1 MTASI
6 KEPRPLRRLATREK
20 LLYSAFL
27 ILVGVGYLMALGL
40 IYSVD
45 SGRDGKPGISVQDIA
60 DDYYGNRS
68 GTRLEAAIRG
78 PMASH
83 LDSLESRHK
92 IVAWL
97 KSGAPEDQ
105 YRTTIAP
112 ILQRDCV
119 ACHSAAAGLGLPD
132 FTSYAG
138 VHEVAKVDT
147 GQSIASLVRLS
158 HIHLFGIGLLL
169 LAVGL
174 VFRHAEG
181 RGWIIDSL
189 LLIPFLAVA
198 VDVLSWFLT
207 KWDPVYA
214 YTLVVSGAVMGLG
227 LGAQILISLFQMW
240 LWPSLCKTRPEPPVA
255 GDGGVNRNA

>member
-1 MTASI
+1 MSESNSTG
-6 KEPRPLRRLATREK
+6 PRPLRRLATREK
-20 LLYSAFL
+20 LLFSAFL

-40 IYSVD
+40 IYAVD
-45 SGRDGKPGISVQDIA
+45 AGRDGKPGISVQDIA

-78 PMASH
+78 PMAPH
-83 LDSLESRHK
+83 LDSIESRHK

-105 YRTTIAP
+105 YQTTIKP

-119 ACHSAAAGLGLPD
+119 ICHSATAGHGLPD

-138 VHEVAKVDT
+138 VHEVAQVDT
-147 GQSIASLVRLS
+147 GQSIESLVRLS

-169 LAVGL
+169 LTVGM
-174 VFRHAEG
+174 VFRCAEG
-181 RGWIIDSL
+181 PAWFINAVIVT
-189 LLIPFLAVA
+189 PFAAVF
-198 VDVLSWFLT
+198 VDVLAWYLT

-214 YTLVVSGAVMGLG
+214 YTVVITGAIMGLG
-227 LGAQILISLFQMW
+227 LATQILLSLYQMW
-240 LWPSLCKTRPEPPVA
+240 LWRGPARVA
-255 GDGGVNRNA
+255 EQGRGVLQ